1 MHYHLEIIMPPVDN
15 IEAAIESIMA
25 PFSEDCSEGKDNVEY
40 CRPSFWDWW
49 QIGGR
54 YAGDKYMAQFDKE
67 KIDEFYKWLKDEKIT
82 VSGLQFGK
90 QELSP
95 PSQIDKVDMKWNE
108 MFPRKDFQ
116 SCPIFLHSNRNS
128 GPLDMD
134 ICKVSEIPKNATAY
148 RVIVAAKRFEKTGED
163 TYSYIGPLEA
173 FYMVEQ
179 SFYNGVSF
187 HDSTWDK
194 KILSAIEASQ
204 NNISDRASEDY
215 KNTHTIHDDWIAVTV
230 DYHS

>member
-1 MHYHLEIIMPPVDN
+1 MHYHLEIIMPPTDN
-15 IEAAIESIMA
+15 IDEAIESIMA
-25 PFSEDCSEGKDNVEY
+25 PFGEDCNAERDNIDC
-40 CRPSFWDWW
+40 CRQSFWDWY

-54 YAGDKYMAQFDKE
+54 YAGEKYMAQFDKD
-67 KIDEFYKWLKDEKIT
+67 KIEEFYEWLKDEKVT
-82 VSGLQFGK
+82 VSGLVWGK

-95 PSQIDKVDMKWNE
+95 ASQIDKVDMKWNE
-108 MFPRKDFQ
+108 MFPEKTFQ
-116 SCPIFLHSNRNS
+116 SCPIFFHSNRNS

-134 ICKVSEIPKNATAY
+134 ICKVSEIPKEATAY
-148 RVIVAAKRFEKTGED
+148 RVIVAAPGFMKIGED
-163 TYSYIGPLEA
+163 TYTYSGPLEA

-194 KILSAIEASQ
+194 KILSAIEVSQ
-204 NNISDRASEDY
+204 KKISDRASEDY